1 MPIFFFLILFFSSP
15 CWGCNY
21 IDDPYPGSCGNWQN
35 TEACFGD
42 ESSAQSWCLSHQL
55 PRIGCTKLA
64 ISSTTDWGG
73 VDVPV
78 GTVYFVTYDNGC
90 PSRFNISWVL
100 PSLDTDGDGIPDDQ
114 DPCPNNPNPNCDP
127 NDDSDGDGKKDDE
140 DPCPNNPNP
149 NCTDPNDP
157 PGPTIPGEIVIG
169 DCTVDITSLKAW
181 LLSDDSFPFNFI
193 WRIYTVISPLLDL
206 SPEPPVLEFDFSL
219 DPSSKYSWVPDRVP
233 LKFDFTQFDFL
244 AKLLRYFEIAG
255 LCLAFA
261 FYGMKRYR
269 NFTGAGG

>member
-1 MPIFFFLILFFSSP
+1 MP
-15 CWGCNY
+15 
-21 IDDPYPGSCGNWQN
+21 
-35 TEACFGD
+35 
-42 ESSAQSWCLSHQL
+42 SSASAYLCDYLPDPFVDSQCSWSTSDSCYITAEEASAACESQEL
-55 PRIGCTKLA
+55 PRVGCTYYSSSAGGAIFATNPLA
-64 ISSTTDWGG
+64 TGLYI
-73 VDVPV
+73 
-78 GTVYFVTYDNGC
+78 TYDNGC
-90 PSRFNISWVL
+90 KFAVFWVMGGE
-100 PSLDTDGDGIPDDQ
+100 DTDGDGIPDDK
-114 DPCPNNPNPNCDP
+114 DPCPNNPD
-127 NDDSDGDGKKDDE
+127 
-140 DPCPNNPNP
+140 P
-149 NCTDPNDP
+149 NCTDPQDTDGDGTPDNQDPCPTNPDPNCKDPNDP
-157 PGPTIPGEIVIG
+157 PKPPPPDIPGEIVIG
-169 DCTVDITSLKAW
+169 DCTIDISSLKAW